1 MFEVKSKA
9 EKVDRGSLEI
19 RNMRKLA
26 LNTILDERVA
36 IVIVESCEPVGESSR
51 KKFDKNFENSLR
63 ATVRGTQF
71 ETAFRYRQFIA

>member
-36 IVIVESCEPVGESSR
+36 IVIVESCEPVGKSSR
-51 KKFDKNFENSLR
+51 KIRQKLRKFSSRDGSK
-63 ATVRGTQF
+63 TQF
-71 ETAFRYRQFIA
+71 ETAFRYRQYVA